1 MSDQPLLSLPL
12 DARWG
17 DMDAFNHVNN
27 AAFATYLE
35 EARMHWFNGL
45 GPGWIDERIMPI
57 LAAQTINYRIP
68 IEWPA
73 AIVVELRVERIGRT
87 SLTLAFRIVSA
98 ASPVRHYADGS
109 HVLVWVDRASGRSV
123 PLPGLV
129 RNAASAGVAAG

>member
-1 MSDQPLLSLPL
+1 
-12 DARWG
+12 
-17 DMDAFNHVNN
+17 
-27 AAFATYLE
+27 
-35 EARMHWFNGL
+35 MHWFTSL

-73 AIVVELRVERIGRT
+73 AIAVELRTERIGRT
-87 SLTLAFRIVSA
+87 SLTLAFRIVST

-123 PLPGLV
+123 PLPELV
-129 RNAASAGVAAG
+129 RSAAA

>member
-1 MSDQPLLSLPL
+1 MTDKALLSLPL
-12 DARWG
+12 SVRWG
-17 DMDAFNHVNN
+17 DMDSFNHVNN

-35 EARMHWFNGL
+35 EARMHWFTSL
-45 GPGWIDERIMPI
+45 GPGWIDQRIMPI

-73 AIVVELRVERIGRT
+73 AIARELRTARIGRT
-87 SLTLAFRIVSA
+87 SLTRAFRIVST

-123 PLPGLV
+123 PLPELV
-129 RNAASAGVAAG
+129 RSAAA

>member
-1 MSDQPLLSLPL
+1 MTDKLLSSLPL
-12 DARWG
+12 SVRWG
-17 DMDAFNHVNN
+17 DMDSFNHVNN

-35 EARMHWFNGL
+35 EARMHWFTSL
-45 GPGWIDERIMPI
+45 GPGWIDQRIMPI

-73 AIVVELRVERIGRT
+73 AIAVELRTERIGRT
-87 SLTLAFRIVSA
+87 SLTLAFRIVST

-123 PLPGLV
+123 PLPELV
-129 RNAASAGVAAG
+129 RSAAA